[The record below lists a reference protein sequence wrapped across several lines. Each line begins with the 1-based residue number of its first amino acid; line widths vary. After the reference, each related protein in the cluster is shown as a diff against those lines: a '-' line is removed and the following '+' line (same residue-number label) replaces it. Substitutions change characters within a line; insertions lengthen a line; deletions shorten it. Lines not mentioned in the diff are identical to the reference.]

1 MRLTH
6 LSTLLLG
13 TCLLSACG
21 GSNKDSDTP
30 TDGGTPPPTSFD
42 HQVIGTVVYQGAVA
56 GAEVC
61 VDLNQNASCDNDEPS
76 TVADAE
82 GKYQIDWESDVE
94 MPVYELVA
102 SWQQAAEASS
112 KPALLKAA
120 FRTDLLNANT
130 SSEQGESDSTQ
141 TIISTEGEGKLIA
154 LQEHGGALNPMTHL
168 EYQRVARMR
177 AAGTTSLD
185 IATQRTLLA
194 AMLLTIY
201 EREGNPYKLS
211 AEQSLA
217 PEFVDTYQLHRH
229 LEALI
234 VEQLSDVLAVDDIM
248 SMTRDQLRALVEA
261 SGTSTQE
268 YLASD
273 PMAVRFLVSNA
284 LIAQGYIETPIDE
297 KIMSDADWQVINNH
311 FFEDDQLHSNFT
323 LAPSTLQSLFT
334 LTYGTPDLTFVGS
347 IVEGKVNGRVFDDRE
362 GTDTAEE
369 CWNGELKQWVIEG
382 DKDYQPP
389 EIKYKDNTLHTVYS
403 GTSVPITIE
412 FTKYSGTGEEWQAI
426 LSTTPPALKLAELNW
441 PSQVYRYRGKQ
452 AADVMCRVR
461 GEFATWPMP
470 SHQDPEL
477 LTTADVAR
485 LFWPA
490 FYPDDV
496 VIDEENQTI
505 KLNITG
511 EVTTYQW
518 SLSTSPSD
526 EPVLRV
532 KQIDLPAAYAEFVS
546 VDNYL
551 IQEDTLIEVSVY
563 EATDSSGKLGNYLS
577 LSFDGN
583 EDNFNQR
590 FHQHLEAVVKGQQP

>member
-6 LSTLLLG
+6 LSSLLLG

-21 GSNKDSDTP
+21 GSNNDSDTP

-42 HQVIGTVVYQGAVA
+42 HSVVGTVVYQGAVA

-61 VDLNQNASCDNDEPS
+61 VDLNQNASCDSDEPS
-76 TVADAE
+76 AIADAE
-82 GKYQIDWESDVE
+82 GKYQIDWSSDVE
-94 MPVYELVA
+94 MPVYDLIA
-102 SWQQAAEASS
+102 NWQQAAEASS

-120 FRTDLLNANT
+120 FRPDSLNANASNT
-130 SSEQGESDSTQ
+130 TAESASTQ
-141 TIISTEGEGKLIA
+141 AVISMEGVGKLVA
-154 LQEHGGALNPMTHL
+154 LQEHGGEINPMTHL

-185 IATQRTLLA
+185 IATQRTVLA
-194 AMLLTIY
+194 ALLLTIY
-201 EREGNPYKLS
+201 ERDGNPYKLS

-217 PEFVDTYQLHRH
+217 PEFIDTYRLHRH

-234 VEQLSDVLAVDDIM
+234 GEQLSDVLAVDDIM
-248 SMTRDQLRALVEA
+248 STIRDQLKTLVEE
-261 SGTSTQE
+261 SGMSTE
-268 YLASD
+268 DYLASD
-273 PMAVRFLVSNA
+273 PMAVRFLVNNA
-284 LIAQGYIETPIDE
+284 LIAEEYIETPIDA
-297 KIMSDADWQVINNH
+297 KIMSDADWQVINSH
-311 FFEDDQLHSNFT
+311 FLEDDQLHSNFT
-323 LAPSTLQSLFT
+323 LAPATLRSLFT

-347 IVEGKVNGRVFDDRE
+347 IVEGKVNGRVFDDRD
-362 GTDTAEE
+362 GTDTPEE
-369 CWNGELKQWVIEG
+369 CWNQELKHWVIEG

-389 EIKYKDNTLHTVYS
+389 KIKYENNTLQTVYS

-412 FTKYSGTGEEWQAI
+412 FTKYSGTGDEWQAI

-452 AADVMCRVR
+452 ADDVMCRVR

-496 VIDEENQTI
+496 VVDEENKTI

-526 EPVLRV
+526 EPVLRL

-551 IQEDTLIEVSVY
+551 IQGDKLIEVSIY
-563 EATDSSGKLGNYLS
+563 EATDYSGKFGDYLS
-577 LSFDGN
+577 ISFDGN

-590 FHQHLEAVVKGQQP
+590 FYKHLEAIVKGQ